1 MSASRKTFL
10 AVDLGASGGRVMAG
24 HFDGSRLEIEEGARF
39 SNSGLQTADGW
50 HWDAEGLFREI
61 TQGLAAAGVR
71 FGGDIVSV
79 AVDTW
84 GVDYALIGP
93 DGAALNE
100 PWMYRDSRTDG
111 MISEAARLV
120 GEEKIWSRTGIQP
133 LFFNTIYQLMA
144 ESRLTPQTLKQAQSM
159 LLMPDY
165 LNYRLCGVKAIE
177 RTIASTSGL
186 LRAGTAEWDTELAE
200 TLGIPARILGKV
212 TEPGIIL
219 GELTE
224 ALAAATGLRGVKVTT
239 CGSHDTASAVA
250 GVPSRSK
257 PLFLS
262 SGTWSLL
269 GIELAAPVISQ
280 EAFDAKFSNEQG
292 LEGTTRF
299 LTNIA
304 GMWLLQECR
313 RVWAEQGHAMEY
325 GDMVEMARNVS
336 AAALIDPDAA
346 DFGKPCDMPQ
356 AILDWI
362 KKTNQPAPESKA
374 EIIRVI
380 LESLAVKYSL
390 MIQRLKNM
398 IPDLPNTLQVVGGG
412 CRNALLN
419 QMTADATGLRVE
431 AGPVEA
437 TAAGN
442 IIAQLIATGEIK
454 SLAEGRE
461 ILRNSCNPQIHEPV
475 RSVTW
480 SKKVQC
486 FLQIQSAFQ

>member
-1 MSASRKTFL
+1 MSAARKTYL

-24 HFDGSRLEIEEGARF
+24 HFDGSRLDIEEGARF
-39 SNSGLQTADGW
+39 SNSGLESTDGW
-50 HWDAEGLFREI
+50 HWDAEGLFKEI
-61 TQGLAAAGVR
+61 THGLADAAKR
-71 FGGDIVSV
+71 FGGDIVSL

-93 DGAALNE
+93 EGKALNE

-111 MISEAARLV
+111 MISEAARLA
-120 GEEKIWSRTGIQP
+120 GEEKIWGRTGIQP

-144 ESRLTPQTLKQAQSM
+144 EARLTPQALKEAQS
-159 LLMPDY
+159 LLFMPDY
-165 LNYRLCGVKAIE
+165 LNYRLCGVRAIE

-186 LRAGTAEWDTELAE
+186 LRAGTAEWDVELAE
-200 TLGIPARILGKV
+200 SLGIPARLLGKV
-212 TEPGIIL
+212 TEPGVIL
-219 GELTE
+219 GEL
-224 ALAAATGLRGVKVTT
+224 ADSLATVTGLRGVKVTT

-250 GVPSRSK
+250 GVPSRSN

-269 GIELAAPVISQ
+269 GIELPAPVLHQ

-299 LTNIA
+299 LTNIS

-313 RVWAEQGHAMEY
+313 RVWAEEGSAVDYSE
-325 GDMVEMARNVS
+325 MVEMARNAE
-336 AAALIDPDAA
+336 AAAWIDPDAPE
-346 DFGKPCDMPQ
+346 FGKPCDMPR

-362 KKTNQPAPESKA
+362 KKTNQPAPASKA
-374 EIIRVI
+374 EMIRVI

-398 IPDLPNTLQVVGGG
+398 IPDLPDTLQIVGGG

-437 TAAGN
+437 TASGN
-442 IIAQLIATGEIK
+442 IIAQLIAAGEIT

-461 ILRNSCNPQIHEPV
+461 ILRNSCNPEIYEPTPG
-475 RSVTW
+475 VTW
-480 SKKVQC
+480 GEKTAR
-486 FLQIQSAFQ
+486 FLQIQSPLP